1 MTPPRTTKVVLA
13 LLLAGFAH
21 LPSVAGEKGSG
32 EAGIQSKE
40 FLTAVHFIDAKY
52 KSMQGPFTSQRVFLV
67 DAPSRELLWMTGFET
82 AMVDQSG
89 TEPISQEFLC
99 HSNLDLFPD
108 VHQKALGLPARPFS
122 KRVFTNSQ
130 GFPEIQ
136 FPEGFGVPI
145 ASDEPLLLSSQVV
158 NHNVEDARLKV
169 RQKITV
175 QFARDSDLGQPM
187 KPLYQ
192 AQAMVMVSLEG
203 HEAYVG
209 TQDPSAGQHGAS
221 CIVGEAAGGP
231 LAAHKGLVEDS
242 LGQKFT
248 AHWVIGKGR
257 SSFRTLVTEPLGL
270 QFDTTIHYIA
280 VHLHPFAVSLELRDL
295 TADRSLFRSQASNL
309 RGKVGLDHVEA
320 FSSVEGIPVFKDHNY
335 EMITIYDNTTE
346 EKQDSMAVMFL
357 YLLDKEFQREA
368 FIASTGVE

>member
-1 MTPPRTTKVVLA
+1 MAPERTTILFLA
-13 LLLAGFAH
+13 LLLAGFVHQAG
-21 LPSVAGEKGSG
+21 VAGEKGAG
-32 EAGIQSKE
+32 KAGIQSKE
-40 FLTAVHFIDAKY
+40 FLSAVHFIDAKY

-67 DAPSRELLWMTGFET
+67 DTPSRELLWMTGFET
-82 AMVDQSG
+82 TMVDQAG

-108 VHQKALGLPARPFS
+108 VHREALGLPIRPFS

-130 GFPEIQ
+130 GFQQIR
-136 FPEGFGVPI
+136 FPPGFGVPI
-145 ASDEPLLLSSQVV
+145 ASDEPLLLSNQVV
-158 NHNVEDARLKV
+158 NHNVENARLKV
-169 RQKITV
+169 RQKVTV
-175 QFARDSDLGQPM
+175 QFARDRDLPRPM

-209 TQDPSAGQHGAS
+209 TQDPSTLQHGAS
-221 CIVGEAAGGP
+221 CIAGEAAGGP
-231 LAAHKGLVEDS
+231 LASHKGLVEDS

-257 SSFRTLVTEPLGL
+257 SEFRTLVTEPLGL

-295 TADRSLFRSQASNL
+295 TADRSLFHSQASNL

-320 FSSVEGIPVFKDHNY
+320 LSSVEGIPMFKDHHY
-335 EMITIYDNTTE
+335 ELISVYDNPTE

-357 YLLDKEFQREA
+357 YLLDKEFRPEA
-368 FIASTGVE
+368 ILASGR

>member
-1 MTPPRTTKVVLA
+1 MTPHRATGLLLA
-13 LLLAGFAH
+13 ILLAGFAGRPT
-21 LPSVAGEKGSG
+21 LAGEATAR
-32 EAGIQSKE
+32 ENGIQSKV
-40 FLTAVHFIDAKY
+40 FLSAVHFIDAKF
-52 KSMQGPFTSQRVFLV
+52 KSMQGPFTSKRVFLL
-67 DAPSRELLWMTGFET
+67 DTASRELLWMTGFET
-82 AMVDQSG
+82 TMVNQDG
-89 TEPISQEFLC
+89 TEPVSQEFLC

-108 VHQKALGLPARPFS
+108 VHQEALGLPARPFS

-130 GFPEIQ
+130 GFQRIR
-136 FPEGFGVPI
+136 FPQGFGLPI
-145 ASDEPLLLSSQVV
+145 ASDEPLLLSNQVV
-158 NHNVEDARLKV
+158 NHNVENARLKV
-169 RQKITV
+169 RQKVTV
-175 QFARDSDLGQPM
+175 RFARDSDLDQPM

-209 TQDPSAGQHGAS
+209 TQDPSTLQHGAS
-221 CIVGEAAGGP
+221 CIAGEAAGGP

-248 AHWVIGKGR
+248 AHWVIGQGR
-257 SSFRTLVTEPLGL
+257 SQFRTLVTEPLGL

-280 VHLHPFAVSLELRDL
+280 VHLHPFAVSVELRDL
-295 TADRSLFRSQASNL
+295 TADKSLFHSQATNL

-335 EMITIYDNTTE
+335 ELITVYNNTTKE
-346 EKQDSMAVMFL
+346 EQDSMAVMFL

-368 FIASTGVE
+368 FVASR

>member
-82 AMVDQSG
+82 TMVDQSG

-130 GFPEIQ
+130 GFQAIR
-136 FPEGFGVPI
+136 FPHGFGVPI

-158 NHNVEDARLKV
+158 NHNVENARLKV

-175 QFARDSDLGQPM
+175 QFARDSDLDQPM

-209 TQDPSAGQHGAS
+209 TQDPSAQLHGAS

-280 VHLHPFAVSLELRDL
+280 VHLHPFAESVELRDL
-295 TADRSLFRSQASNL
+295 TTDKSLFRSQASNL
-309 RGKVGLDHVEA
+309 RGKVGLTHVEA

-335 EMITIYDNTTE
+335 ELITVYNNTTE
-346 EKQDSMAVMFL
+346 EQQDSMAVMFL
-357 YLLDKEFQREA
+357 YLLDKEFRREA
-368 FIASTGVE
+368 ILASGG

>member
-108 VHQKALGLPARPFS
+108 VHEKALGLPARPFS

-130 GFPEIQ
+130 GFQAIR
-136 FPEGFGVPI
+136 FPQGFGVPI

-158 NHNVEDARLKV
+158 NHNVENARLKV

-175 QFARDSDLGQPM
+175 QFARDSDLDQPM
-187 KPLYQ
+187 KPLFQ

-209 TQDPSAGQHGAS
+209 TQDPSEQLHGAS

-280 VHLHPFAVSLELRDL
+280 VHLHPFAESVELRDL
-295 TADRSLFRSQASNL
+295 TADKSLFRSQASNL

-320 FSSVEGIPVFKDHNY
+320 FSSVEGIPMFKDHDY
-335 EMITIYDNTTE
+335 ELVTVYNNTTE

-357 YLLDKEFQREA
+357 YLLDKEFRREA
-368 FIASTGVE
+368 ILASGG